1 VKVIQYDETLEEYNG
16 ALLNTLRGFTPKY
29 EFIAS
34 WVPDADLL
42 RSVISLVE
50 AAFSEQEFQ
59 FTLSFNKETLF
70 SVNRKNFDARIED
83 IASFIVEEID
93 SGFNYHFTEM
103 KSKNSQLSFQKNQV
117 FNPSHNEEKKKS
129 TEQSEKHSDEI
140 YLSQINQYCEKA
152 LHSHPLFELDSLN
165 LITLQYENI
174 TLQAQIDDN
183 NIVKKLAY
191 QGEMPVMQQGI
202 LTAACQLL
210 INLPIEDI
218 RDNGLTLVEYHL
230 RKNSK
235 QRKMAGIQIHFNF
248 SEIFTPLKNLLNDLA
263 EKSASKKVNFF
274 DIRNQLIWDEDQKE
288 SIKQQLIKNISQYL
302 VAHSIDVAIEVENV
316 DDKAKVTLMLGES
329 ISANE
334 KGQLLMDLEI
344 MARKKV
350 HPAIQLYSTLY
361 IDRNTKRK
369 GHQWAI
375 NL

>member
-1 VKVIQYDETLEEYNG
+1 MKVIQYDETLAEYNG

-59 FTLSFNKETLF
+59 FTLSFNKATLF
-70 SVNRKNFDARIED
+70 AVNRKNFDERIQD
-83 IASFIVEEID
+83 IAIFNVEE
-93 SGFNYHFTEM
+93 SESLFNYHFTEM

-117 FNPSHNEEKKKS
+117 FNPNHHENKKAS
-129 TEQSEKHSDEI
+129 TEQSERHSDEI
-140 YLSQINQYCEKA
+140 YLNKINQYYEKS
-152 LHSHPLFELDSLN
+152 LHSNVLCEDNSLT
-165 LITLQYENI
+165 LLTLQYEKI
-174 TLQAQIDDN
+174 TLQAQVDDE
-183 NIVKKLAY
+183 NILKHLAY
-191 QGEMPVMQQGI
+191 QGKIPVMQQGI
-202 LTAACQLL
+202 LEAACQLL

-230 RKNSK
+230 RKNAK
-235 QRKMAGIQIHFNF
+235 QRKMTGIQIHFNF
-248 SEIFTPLKNLLNDLA
+248 SEIFIPLKRLLIELA
-263 EKSASKKVNFF
+263 DKTASKKVNFF
-274 DIRNQLIWDEDQKE
+274 DIRNQLVWDTNQQELVK
-288 SIKQQLIKNISQYL
+288 KQLLKHISQYL
-302 VAHSIDVAIEVENV
+302 ASENIDVAVDIENV
-316 DDKAKVTLMLGES
+316 DEKAKVTLMLGES
-329 ISANE
+329 ISSSD

-344 MARKKV
+344 MARQKID
-350 HPAIQLYSTLY
+350 PAIQLYSTLY

>member
-59 FTLSFNKETLF
+59 FILSFNKATLF
-70 SVNRKNFDARIED
+70 AVNRKEFDARIQD
-83 IASFIVEEID
+83 IAAFNVEESD
-93 SGFNYHFTEM
+93 NTFNYHFTAM
-103 KSKNSQLSFQKNQV
+103 KSKNSRLSFQKNQV
-117 FNPSHNEEKKKS
+117 FNPNHSDDKKAA
-129 TEQSEKHSDEI
+129 TEQSERHNDEI
-140 YLSQINQYCEKA
+140 YLGKINQYYDKA
-152 LHSHPLFELDSLN
+152 LHNKLLTDVDSLALFTLEFETIN
-165 LITLQYENI
+165 LQV
-174 TLQAQIDDN
+174 QIDDKN
-183 NIVKKLAY
+183 VVKHLGY
-191 QGEMPVMQQGI
+191 HGDLSVTQQGI
-202 LTAACQLL
+202 LEAACQLL

-230 RKNSK
+230 RKSSK

-248 SEIFTPLKNLLNDLA
+248 SKIFSPLQSLLTDLA
-263 EKSASKKVNFF
+263 NKTASKKVNFF
-274 DIRNQLIWDEDQKE
+274 DIRNQLVWDDDQKE
-288 SIKQQLIKNISQYL
+288 LVKQQLIKNISHYL
-302 VAHSIDVAIEVENV
+302 ATYGIDVEVEIENI
-316 DDKAKVTLMLGES
+316 DEKAKVTLMLGES
-329 ISANE
+329 IAASE

-344 MARKKV
+344 MVRQKI